1 MANIFLRL
9 ASAVR
14 KEPFP
19 IDPRVPSSY
28 MARFTLE
35 KAFDYLRGLLK
46 FRRPSALIFLG
57 RRARVKCPG
66 MMRFGR
72 TAKFSSET
80 YVDAL
85 SSDGVVL
92 GNNFSLG
99 RGASIECT
107 GTLRSLGKGFVA
119 GNNVG
124 IGSFSFLGC
133 AGGITI
139 GDDTIAGNFVSMHAE
154 NHIFDRLD
162 VPIRLQGVTHRGIR
176 IGKNCWIGA
185 KVTILDGA
193 DIGDNTIVAAGAVVG
208 AGTYE
213 GNAVYGG
220 VPARKIKSLT

>member
-1 MANIFLRL
+1 MANIFLL
-9 ASAVR
+9 VAAAVR
-14 KEPFP
+14 KEPFA

-28 MARFTLE
+28 MAWFALE
-35 KAFDYLRGLLK
+35 KGFDYLRGLLK
-46 FRRPSALIFLG
+46 FRRPRALIFLG

-72 TAKFSSET
+72 TAKLSADT

-85 SSDGVVL
+85 SSDGIVV
-92 GNNFSLG
+92 GSNFSLG
-99 RGASIECT
+99 RGAAIECT
-107 GTLRSLGKGFVA
+107 GTLKSLGKGLVV
-119 GNNVG
+119 GSNVG

-139 GDDTIAGNFVSMHAE
+139 GDDTITGNFVSMHAE
-154 NHIFDRLD
+154 NHVFDRLD

-185 KVTILDGA
+185 KVTVLDGV

-208 AGTYE
+208 AGKYE

-220 VPARKIKSLT
+220 IPARKIKSLV

>member
-1 MANIFLRL
+1 VANLFLTL

-19 IDPRVPSSY
+19 VDPRVPSSY
-28 MARFTLE
+28 LFRFTVE
-35 KAFDYLRGLLK
+35 KVFDYLRGILT
-46 FRRPSALIFLG
+46 FWRPRALIFLG

-72 TAKFSSET
+72 TVKLSSES

-107 GTLRSLGKGFVA
+107 GTLKSLGKGFLA

-124 IGSFSFLGC
+124 IGSFSYLGC

-154 NHIFDRLD
+154 NHVFDRMD

-193 DIGDNTIVAAGAVVG
+193 DVGDNCILAAGAVVG
-208 AGTYE
+208 AGKYE

-220 VPARKIKSLT
+220 VPARKIKSLA

>member
-1 MANIFLRL
+1 
-9 ASAVR
+9 
-14 KEPFP
+14 
-19 IDPRVPSSY
+19 
-28 MARFTLE
+28 
-35 KAFDYLRGLLK
+35 
-46 FRRPSALIFLG
+46 
-57 RRARVKCPG
+57 

-193 DIGDNTIVAAGAVVG
+193 DMGTTPSSRPGPSWAPGRTRGMPCMAGSPHGRSRA
-208 AGTYE
+208 
-213 GNAVYGG
+213 
-220 VPARKIKSLT
+220 